1 MTISRPLAARA
12 TTSIFSTPTRV
23 ETRPELRPQPRVAGM
38 PPSAVR
44 PAPTPTAAA
53 PQVLSDIIAQHLA
66 AYFAA
71 HSGDLPPAGLYDR
84 LLPLMEKPL
93 IEQSLAA
100 CKGNQIK
107 AAELLGINRNTLRKK
122 IKDLGIVVTRKSAA
136 ASKVKSPQALRSA
149 A

>member
-1 MTISRPLAARA
+1 MTISRPLNVR

-23 ETRPELRPQPRVAGM
+23 DVRPELRPQPRVAGM

-44 PAPTPTAAA
+44 PAPTTAT
-53 PQVLSDIIAQHLA
+53 PQVLSDIIAQHLS

-122 IKDLGIVVTRKSAA
+122 IKDLGIVVTRKSS
-136 ASKVKSPQALRSA
+136 ASKSKTTQALRSA

>member
-1 MTISRPLAARA
+1 MTISRPLTART

-44 PAPTPTAAA
+44 PAPTSTT

-93 IEQSLAA
+93 IEQSLTA

-122 IKDLGIVVTRKSAA
+122 IKDLGIVVTRKSSAA
-136 ASKVKSPQALRSA
+136 TAKSKTAQALRSA